1 MLILARAAAWGF
13 AGLRTHSSPIESISD
28 SGPRNHLPVVC
39 CAQFHGV
46 PESCLKRG
54 LFMRTRAIVLILV
67 FASALSAQNLEK
79 TQKKELETQVKTM
92 TAEAQKLE
100 SAGQLA
106 EARIKYAES
115 QALIEMKDVTDAIK
129 RLDGEIE
136 KRAKDSLSATR
147 KLYEAKKYKE
157 AAAALEESVKLQA
170 YQSVL
175 TYDLALCYFQLGER
189 GKALEY
195 LGKAK
200 ASTGDPKQRQKL
212 LELLTHFTTGE
223 DAISLNDKD
232 KIRVTQANHLS
243 ENIGVEAYLEDAGGN
258 DEPLTDDDHS
268 ATQPAPQSAA
278 KTNAP
283 ATTRSNTSASHRSSL
298 CNALADLKTTLAG
311 SAAATFNLANC
322 AETNGRTA
330 EAILLLEKYLQMAPG
345 ALDADDVRV
354 RIADLKSLQTVPGA
368 AGTEIRKLY
377 ASVYTAL
384 AERKY
389 DRAMADLKRA
399 NEVAPDFALTKW
411 KLGLLYEA
419 MGDVDLAKENFTRYQ
434 QLASEKSAKDEAALH
449 LSTIDAKQKKYDEE
463 IDAAGDIVS
472 DLFNRKMNL
481 TFNESKDRSALRA
494 KRAVVSKKEKNIAKG
509 RVGGFAVPFPYAQQ
523 QLSRAGEHLQIA
535 LALFPLG
542 AEANELMALVF
553 LQANDGGA
561 ATKSFDVVASQGLP
575 VSFYTELRTRKQDRA
590 VKCEL
595 NRDGIRFIYLS
606 SYDKNG
612 NPTAPV
618 TAAGG
623 DGLGDLTVEPDA
635 TRQKTFDS
643 LNLTPGDIQKVE
655 TSNGMLKLKLSKEDI
670 YLAPI
675 YLPSFTPIEG
685 PQARRFANNY
695 TRLFVRY
702 PGMEEAKLGTEGM
715 SGGEK
720 FRMGFEIANAG
731 VGIAMGGF
739 TGIGAI
745 GSAQEA
751 ISIARTIHSAM
762 NSLSVSF
769 ATWERSVDD
778 QQRLLSGKSFKAIPT
793 QTASLIFTQDVK

>member
-1 MLILARAAAWGF
+1 MGTKAIL
-13 AGLRTHSSPIESISD
+13 
-28 SGPRNHLPVVC
+28 
-39 CAQFHGV
+39 
-46 PESCLKRG
+46 
-54 LFMRTRAIVLILV
+54 LILV
-67 FASALSAQNLEK
+67 IASALAAQNLEK
-79 TQKKELETQVKTM
+79 TQKKELESQVKTM

-100 SAGQLA
+100 STGQLA
-106 EARIKYAES
+106 EARMKYAES

-136 KRAKDSLSATR
+136 KRVKDFLSATR
-147 KLYEAKKYKE
+147 KLYETKKYKE
-157 AAAALEESVKLQA
+157 TAAALEESAKLGA
-170 YQSVL
+170 YQSVV
-175 TYDLALCYFQLGER
+175 TYDLAICYFQLGER

-200 ASTGDPKQRQKL
+200 ASTGDPKQKQRI
-212 LELLTHFTTGE
+212 LELLTYFTTGE
-223 DAISLNDKD
+223 TALSLNDKD

-258 DEPLTDDDHS
+258 DEPLTEDDRS
-268 ATQPAPQSAA
+268 AAQPTPQPPA

-283 ATTRSNTSASHRSSL
+283 PATQSNTSTSHRSSL

-322 AETNGRTA
+322 AETNGRTT
-330 EAILLLEKYLQMAPG
+330 EAIALLEKYLEMAPG
-345 ALDADDVRV
+345 ALDGDDVRA
-354 RIADLKSLQTVPGA
+354 RIADLKLLQAVPGA
-368 AGTEIRKLY
+368 TGTEIRKLY

-389 DRAMADLKRA
+389 DRAMVDLKRA

-419 MGDVDLAKENFTRYQ
+419 MGDVDGAKENFTRYQ
-434 QLASEKSAKDEAALH
+434 QLTPEKSAKDEAALH
-449 LSTIDAKQKKYDEE
+449 LSTIDAKKKKYDEE
-463 IDAAGDIVS
+463 IDEAGDIVS

-494 KRAVVSKKEKNIAKG
+494 KRAVVTKKDKNIAKG

-523 QLSRAGEHLQIA
+523 QLARAGEHLQIA

-575 VSFYTELRTRKQDRA
+575 VSFYAELRTRKQDRA

-595 NRDGIRFIYLS
+595 NRGGIRLIYLS

-612 NPTAPV
+612 NPTAP
-618 TAAGG
+618 TTPAGE
-623 DGLGDLTVEPDA
+623 DGLGDLTVEPGA

-643 LNLTPGDIQKVE
+643 LNVTPGEIQKFE
-655 TSNGMLKLKLSKEDI
+655 TSNGMLRMKLSKEDI

-702 PGMEEAKLGTEGM
+702 PGMEDSKLGTEGM

-720 FRMGFEIANAG
+720 FRMGMEIASASMD
-731 VGIAMGGF
+731 IAMGGF

-793 QTASLIFTQDVK
+793 QSASLTFTQDVK

>member
-1 MLILARAAAWGF
+1 VEEITPWDDGLKLHYRSAALFHFCKYSAESKAHGMLRSLPRCVGIL
-13 AGLRTHSSPIESISD
+13 
-28 SGPRNHLPVVC
+28 
-39 CAQFHGV
+39 
-46 PESCLKRG
+46 PEKRS
-54 LFMRTRAIVLILV
+54 MRTRAILLILV
-67 FASALSAQNLEK
+67 FASALAAQNLEK
-79 TQKKELETQVKTM
+79 TQKKEMEAQVKAI

-100 SAGQLA
+100 NAGELA
-106 EARIKYAES
+106 EARVKYAES

-136 KRAKDSLSATR
+136 KRVKDSLSATR

-157 AAAALEESVKLQA
+157 AAAALEESMKLQM

-175 TYDLALCYFQLGER
+175 TYDLALCYFQLGDRE
-189 GKALEY
+189 KALEY

-200 ASTGDPKQRQKL
+200 ASTGDPKQKQKL
-212 LELLTHFTTGE
+212 LELLTNFTTGE
-223 DAISLNDKD
+223 DALSLSDKD
-232 KIRVTQANHLS
+232 KVRVTQVNHLS

-258 DEPLTDDDHS
+258 DETLSESDASS
-268 ATQPAPQSAA
+268 AQPAAQPAA
-278 KTNAP
+278 KTNAS
-283 ATTRSNTSASHRSSL
+283 ATARSSTTDSHRSSL
-298 CNALADLKTTLAG
+298 CNALADLKTTLAA
-311 SAAATFNLANC
+311 SPAATFNLANC

-330 EAILLLEKYLQMAPG
+330 EAIVLLEKYLVMAPG
-345 ALDADDVRV
+345 ALDADDARG

-368 AGTEIRKLY
+368 TGTEVRKLY

-384 AERKY
+384 SERKY
-389 DRAMADLKRA
+389 DRAMADLKKA
-399 NEVAPDFALTKW
+399 DEAAPNFALTKW

-419 MGDVDLAKENFTRYQ
+419 MGDVDSAKENFTRYQ
-434 QLASEKSAKDEAALH
+434 QLTSEKSAKDETAVH
-449 LSTIDAKQKKYDEE
+449 LSTIDAKRKKYDEE
-463 IDAAGDIVS
+463 IDEAGDTIA

-494 KRAVVSKKEKNIAKG
+494 KRAVVTKKDKNIAKG

-523 QLSRAGEHLQIA
+523 QLARAGEHLQIA

-542 AEANELMALVF
+542 AEANELMGLVF
-553 LQANDGGA
+553 LQANDGGS

-575 VSFYTELRTRKQDRA
+575 VSFYAELRTRKLDRA

-595 NRDGIRFIYLS
+595 NRDGIRLIYLS

-612 NPTAPV
+612 NPTAP
-618 TAAGG
+618 TTPAGE
-623 DGLGDLTVEPDA
+623 DGLGDLTVEPGA

-643 LNLTPGDIQKVE
+643 LNVAPGEIQKFE
-655 TSNGMLKLKLSKEDI
+655 TSNGMLRMKLPKEDI

-702 PGMEEAKLGTEGM
+702 PGMEDSKLGTEGM

-720 FRMGFEIANAG
+720 FRMGMEIANAG
-731 VGIAMGGF
+731 MGIAMGGF

-762 NSLSVSF
+762 DSLSVSF

-778 QQRLLSGKSFKAIPT
+778 QQRLLSGKAFKAIPM
-793 QTASLIFTQDVK
+793 QPMSLTFAQDVK